1 MLELK
6 EYQKR
11 AVKQLKDIFLER
23 LSLSDE
29 RQKIVFK
36 APTGSGKTVMASAL
50 LDQLNQELSAT
61 GNEVAFIWIAPNK
74 LHVQTYL
81 SMRNFFSETRTLRP
95 VFFSDVDP
103 AEGLNPGEVLFLNW
117 ESINKENA
125 VIIRNNEQNRT
136 LYRLTRRTRE
146 NGLPI
151 VVVIDEE
158 HMYAGR
164 NALKSELVLKNINPK
179 IELRISATP
188 TTAGCPLVDIPR
200 SKVID
205 EEMIK
210 KGIQLN
216 PQLHSSNTGELTVN
230 QQLLEDALKRRD
242 SLAKAYRD
250 FNINPLLL
258 IQLPN
263 DSSDSLSS
271 EEKRVVDEIVT
282 YLDVKKNITVENNKL
297 AIWLSGQKENVI
309 GIEKLDCMTDVLIFK
324 QAIALGWDCPRA
336 CVLLIFR
343 ELQSQTFTIQTL
355 GRILRMP
362 QQRHYSND
370 LLNYGYVYTNL
381 SADMIDI
388 VRDDMNYISK
398 IPVKRRDGLNN
409 IELNSVYQNRK
420 KTPHVLMSP
429 FKGVFKQVISQLW
442 DMPNYAPLLFDSWD
456 EVDEAQETLL
466 TDDDT
471 MNISENRRK
480 ASRKGIQLD
489 VTRIM
494 VKIPKDLTLTGGE
507 QHVEV
512 DEKASF
518 ARTQSELLAVFNRF
532 CRKNVGGFEPQQS
545 SEMIRSAIYEFFE
558 EYLGLDQN
566 AAIKIVLYHINRPKF
581 EAYIKA
587 AEDRYA
593 HEYYKKWEQERNAT
607 EYKPF
612 IWEVPET
619 RVYNTETFD
628 STEGEIFH
636 HALIPF
642 FEEKNVSRPEYEFS
656 RMLDRNN
663 EVIDWWYKNAD
674 SGNMHFAV
682 PYTDVNDEPRC
693 FYVDYIIRLK
703 NGTVCLFDTKTMGS
717 DINAA
722 AKHNAL
728 VEYIRKEN
736 AENGKRLMG
745 SIIIQENENWYYC
758 PLKIE
763 NTNSLSGWTALDF
776 SSINVEPR

>member
-1 MLELK
+1 MIELK

-11 AVKQLKDIFLER
+11 AVKQLKDIFFER
-23 LSLSDE
+23 LSIPED

-50 LDQLNQELSAT
+50 LDQLNQELSAV

-74 LHVQTYL
+74 LHVQTYM

-117 ESINKENA
+117 ESINKENS
-125 VIIRNNEQNRT
+125 VIIRDNEQNRT

-151 VVVIDEE
+151 VVIIDEE
-158 HMYAGR
+158 HMFAGR
-164 NALKSELVLKNINPK
+164 NATKSELVLRNINPK

-200 SKVID
+200 SKVIE

-216 PQLHSSNTGELTVN
+216 PQLHGSSTGELTVN
-230 QQLLEDALKRRD
+230 QQLLEDALQRRD

-263 DSSDSLSS
+263 DSNDNLSS
-271 EEKRVVDEIVT
+271 EEKRLVDEIVS
-282 YLDVKKNITVENNKL
+282 YLDDKKNISVENNKL
-297 AIWLSGQKENVI
+297 AIWLSGQKENVAGI
-309 GIEKLDCMTDVLIFK
+309 GKLDCITDVLIFK

-343 ELQSQTFTIQTL
+343 ELQSQTFTIQTI

-362 QQRHYSND
+362 HQRHYSND

-381 SADMIDI
+381 SSDMIDI

-398 IPVKRRDGLNN
+398 IPVKRKAGLNN
-409 IELNSVYQNRK
+409 IWLNSVYQNRK

-429 FKGVFKQVISQLW
+429 FKGVFKQVISELW

-456 EVDEAQETLL
+456 DVDKAQEHIL

-471 MNISENRRK
+471 LIISENRRK

-512 DEKASF
+512 EDRASF
-518 ARTQSELLAVFNRF
+518 ARTQSELLTVFNRF
-532 CRKNVGGFEPQQS
+532 CRKNVGSFEPQQS

-558 EYLGLDQN
+558 EYLEMDQN
-566 AAIKIVLYHINRPKF
+566 DAIKIVLYHINRPKF
-581 EAYIKA
+581 EAYIKT

-593 HEYYKKWEQERNAT
+593 DFYKEKEQGRDAT
-607 EYKPF
+607 EYMPF

-619 RVYNTETFD
+619 RVYNTETFN
-628 STEGEIFH
+628 STEGEIFN
-636 HALIPF
+636 HALVPF

-682 PYTDVNDEPRC
+682 PYTDVYGEPRC
-693 FYVDYIIRLK
+693 FYLDYIIRLK

-717 DINAA
+717 DVNAA

-728 VEYIRKEN
+728 LDYIRKEN
-736 AENGKRLMG
+736 AETGKRLIG
-745 SIIIQENENWYYC
+745 SIIIREGENWFYC

-763 NTNSLSGWTALDF
+763 RTDSLDGWTALDF
-776 SSINVEPR
+776 NSINVEPAH